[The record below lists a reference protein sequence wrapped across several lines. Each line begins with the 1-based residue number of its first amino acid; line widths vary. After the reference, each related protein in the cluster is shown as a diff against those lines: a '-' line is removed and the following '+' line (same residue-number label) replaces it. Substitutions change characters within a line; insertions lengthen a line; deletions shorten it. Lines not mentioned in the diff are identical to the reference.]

1 MPPGRRTQLLR
12 IAAKMMSERGYNAVG
27 MDDIGEA
34 AGISGPALY
43 RHFRSKQHL
52 LGELLMEPF
61 ELLNGGAKRIVAQ
74 DLPARTTLE
83 RLVDW
88 HIEATSKDVDVIRV
102 YYLYVDE
109 TLDEDRA
116 PLDAAFNEYIGLW
129 IAPLRQL
136 RPDLTRATLYSAVMG
151 LLRLFIVPYD
161 DRRRHRQDAL
171 IASMA
176 KSAIAGVLDLPA
188 TVRSAPRISR
198 AVAQEGVSA
207 N

>member
-1 MPPGRRTQLLR
+1 MPPGRRAQLLR

-27 MDDIGEA
+27 MDDIGKA

-43 RHFRSKQHL
+43 RHFRSKQQL

-74 DLPARTTLE
+74 DLPARTALE
-83 RLVDW
+83 QLVDW

-116 PLDAAFNEYIGLW
+116 PLDAAFSEYLGRW
-129 IAPLRQL
+129 IALLRQL
-136 RPDLTRATLYSAVMG
+136 RPDLAEATLHSAVMA
-151 LLRLFIVPYD
+151 LFRLFNLPHD
-161 DRRRHRQDAL
+161 DRERAARRQDDL
-171 IASMA
+171 IALMA
-176 KSAIAGVLDLPA
+176 KAAIDGVLALPA
-188 TVRSAPRISR
+188 TADSGQAPNQRTLTS
-198 AVAQEGVSA
+198 
-207 N
+207 